1 MQKGS
6 KTAWT
11 GIDAALLDEGQVGQH
26 QEKRLSMKKTSTKL
40 I

>member
-1 MQKGS
+1 MKRDLRLPG
-6 KTAWT
+6 

-26 QEKRLSMKKTSTKL
+26 QEKRISMKKKTSTKL